1 MRYFVRKNS
10 LSLENGKGYYKDNH
24 YISKIYNSKIL
35 LFSETD
41 KESLANLRDSMFN
54 ISLVQNGINLIIMN
68 Y

>member
-10 LSLENGKGYYKDNH
+10 LSLENGKGYHKDNH
-24 YISKIYNSKIL
+24 YISKICNSKIPK
-35 LFSETD
+35 FSEID